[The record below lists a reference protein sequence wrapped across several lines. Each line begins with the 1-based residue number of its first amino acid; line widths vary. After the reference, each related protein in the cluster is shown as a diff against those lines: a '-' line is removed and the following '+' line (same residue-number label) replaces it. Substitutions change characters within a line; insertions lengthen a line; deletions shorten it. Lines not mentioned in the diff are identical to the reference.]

1 MESPDPISKPSSNN
15 LFTWR
20 RIRIFYLPLALSLVI
35 NFAIYLFT
43 PETFTDAF
51 QNLSVLGIFAFFGR
65 CFFVFTMIGVYTII
79 GMLIFNFREIFLAN
93 KEELQKDITQLTA
106 QEEFIEAKQRA
117 REKPEDPAAAWDVA
131 ASQLQQYLNINLKQ
145 IESIYQLSLRVMMI
159 GFFLIVVAIVL
170 AFISPQNSSPALVAG
185 IGGIVTEFI
194 GGTFLFVYRAA
205 LEQSRHYIQ
214 TLDKTSTVG
223 VALKILEGLEKK
235 GDAVKEVREARVA
248 IAKLLI
254 SQREEKE

>member
-1 MESPDPISKPSSNN
+1 MKSPDPTSKPSWKNY
-15 LFTWR
+15 FKPWQ
-20 RIRIFYLPLALSLVI
+20 IRIFYLPFALSLLI
-35 NFAIYLFT
+35 NFAFALFT
-43 PETFTDAF
+43 PELYSDVF
-51 QNLSVLGIFAFFGR
+51 QNLSVLGNFAIVGR
-65 CFFVFTMIGVYTII
+65 CIFVLFMICAYMLL
-79 GMLIFNFREIFLAN
+79 GMFIFNFGEIFSATK
-93 KEELQKDITQLTA
+93 KEIQQDISELNA
-106 QEEFIEAKQRA
+106 QEEFVEAKQRA

-131 ASQLQQYLNINLKQ
+131 SSQLQKYLNINLKQ
-145 IESIYQLSLRVMMI
+145 IESIYQLSLRVMMV
-159 GFFLIVVAIVL
+159 GFILIVVAIVL